1 MTTTPLTVDL
11 PDEVTDRLDRLA
23 ERTRRNRSLIAGE
36 AIADYVRREL
46 AIIDDIEEARAEVR
60 AGRIVPPHDQVMDEI
75 RAIIEE
81 AERSRRQALFCR
93 PAYPPRHR
101 HQRMRSTL

>member
-1 MTTTPLTVDL
+1 LTTTTLTVDL
-11 PDEVTDRLDRLA
+11 PPEVKDRLDRLA

-60 AGRIVPPHDQVMDEI
+60 AGRIVPHDQVMDEV

-81 AERSRRQALFCR
+81 AERS
-93 PAYPPRHR
+93 
-101 HQRMRSTL
+101 QR

>member
-1 MTTTPLTVDL
+1 LTTTPLTVDR
-11 PDEVTDRLDRLA
+11 PDEVKDRLDRLA

-36 AIADYVRREL
+36 AIADHVRREL

-60 AGRIVPPHDQVMDEI
+60 AGRIVPHDQVMDEV

-81 AERSRRQALFCR
+81 AKQGRW
-93 PAYPPRHR
+93 PD
-101 HQRMRSTL
+101 

>member
-1 MTTTPLTVDL
+1 MALPGRSRIDRREHAQRETFLTTTLLTVDL
-11 PDEVTDRLDRLA
+11 PPEVKDRLDRLA

-36 AIADYVRREL
+36 AIADYARREL

-60 AGRIVPPHDQVMDEI
+60 AGRIVPHDQVMDEV

-81 AERSRRQALFCR
+81 AEQGRW
-93 PAYPPRHR
+93 PD
-101 HQRMRSTL
+101 

>member
-1 MTTTPLTVDL
+1 LTTTPLTVDL

-60 AGRIVPPHDQVMDEI
+60 AGRIVPHDQVMDEV

-81 AERSRRQALFCR
+81 AERSRR
-93 PAYPPRHR
+93 
-101 HQRMRSTL
+101 

>member
-60 AGRIVPPHDQVMDEI
+60 AGRIVPHDQVMDEI

-81 AERSRRQALFCR
+81 AERSRR
-93 PAYPPRHR
+93 
-101 HQRMRSTL
+101 

>member
-1 MTTTPLTVDL
+1 LTTTPLTVDL
-11 PDEVTDRLDRLA
+11 PDEVKDRLDRLA

-60 AGRIVPPHDQVMDEI
+60 AGRIVPHDQVMDEI

-81 AERSRRQALFCR
+81 APAQAR
-93 PAYPPRHR
+93 WGSGPRA
-101 HQRMRSTL
+101 

>member
-1 MTTTPLTVDL
+1 MEPAQRETFLTTTPLTVDL
-11 PDEVTDRLDRLA
+11 PDEVKDRLDRLA

-60 AGRIVPPHDQVMDEI
+60 AGRIVPHDQVMDEV

-81 AERSRRQALFCR
+81 AERSRR
-93 PAYPPRHR
+93 
-101 HQRMRSTL
+101 

>member
-1 MTTTPLTVDL
+1 LTTTPLTVDL
-11 PDEVTDRLDRLA
+11 PDEVKDRLDRLA

-60 AGRIVPPHDQVMDEI
+60 AGRIVPHDQVMDEV

-81 AERSRRQALFCR
+81 AERSRR
-93 PAYPPRHR
+93 
-101 HQRMRSTL
+101 

>member
-1 MTTTPLTVDL
+1 LTTTPLTVDL
-11 PDEVTDRLDRLA
+11 PDEVKDRLDRLA

-60 AGRIVPPHDQVMDEI
+60 AGRIVPHAQVMDEI
-75 RAIIEE
+75 RALIEE
-81 AERSRRQALFCR
+81 AERSRR
-93 PAYPPRHR
+93 
-101 HQRMRSTL
+101 